1 MSRPAAPPWLAHA
14 LRAQRGPVPW
24 SAVVRGALAAGP
36 LLLAGVGTGRTA
48 PGVLAAIGAMLAGIN
63 DRPGS
68 RRAAV
73 KRLGVPALAGTLG
86 LLAGTYAGQ
95 GLAAVPLTLALTGL
109 GLIAGGI
116 SAVGPVASAAGT
128 QLLVGA
134 AIGAGMPAA
143 DSGWQRA
150 LAFLAGAG
158 WLLVLRLALPTPGSL
173 AGDFRFDGERAA
185 VAAVYDAIAALVEA
199 VGGAQATAR
208 RAALTAALDQAQDA
222 LAGPRLRRYASSAAE
237 RRLHAQYAA
246 ALPLAEAATALFWA
260 GEPVSA
266 RAAEGPRRLAAAVR
280 GNTGAGPLP
289 APHRSDP
296 ALRALDGALLRA
308 AEAFDGVEGARDRL
322 LTGPRRLAAAVRGN
336 PGAGPLPAPRRSA
349 PGLRALDG
357 ALLRAAEAFDGV
369 EGARDRLL
377 TGPRRLAAAVR
388 GNTGTGPLPA
398 PDRSSAVRGNTGAG
412 PLPAPRRSAPAL
424 RALDGALLRA
434 AEAFGRVEGAR
445 DRLLTRPRGV
455 RDGLRDAFGT
465 GGREYGLRVALCFG
479 ASAAI
484 AQALHHTRWYGPH
497 QHWYWLP
504 ATAVFLV
511 KPDLGPL
518 ASRVLCR
525 AAGTVLGALVFAG
538 LAALLPRPAG
548 LIALVA
554 VCGALVPVA
563 TRHFAALTAVVT
575 VLVLALVMA
584 GGEPQASVSRI
595 GETLLACALVL
606 VVGHLPMPGE
616 RGGAVRARLA
626 AAGSAAHAYLV
637 HVLALGESG
646 DRAER
651 WALRREAYRTL
662 AEARTAIALA
672 AAELPALAR
681 HTAGTDAVAEVLE
694 RLVDT
699 TTACAVHLDD
709 TGRLTPRHIGQL
721 HDTLAELELH
731 GVEVPLPAAA

>member
-1 MSRPAAPPWLAHA
+1 MSRRAVPLWLAHA

-24 SAVVRGALAAGP
+24 SAVCRGALAAGP
-36 LLLAGVGTGRTA
+36 LLLAGMLGGQTA
-48 PGVLAAIGAMLAGIN
+48 SGVLAAIGAMLAGIN

-68 RRAAV
+68 RRASV
-73 KRLGVPALAGTLG
+73 KRLGVPALAGALG
-86 LLAGTYAGQ
+86 LFLGTYAGQ
-95 GLAAVPLTLALTGL
+95 GLAAVPLTLALTAL
-109 GLIAGGI
+109 GLVAGGI

-128 QLLVGA
+128 QLLVAA

-143 DSGWQRA
+143 ESGWQRA

-173 AGDFRFDGERAA
+173 AGDFRFDGEREA
-185 VAAVYDAIAALVEA
+185 VADVYDAIAALVDA
-199 VGGAQATAR
+199 VGGEHATAR
-208 RAALTAALDQAQDA
+208 RAALTAALDHAQDA
-222 LAGPRLRRYASSAAE
+222 LAGPRLRRYAGCAAE
-237 RRLHAQYAA
+237 RRLHARFAA
-246 ALPLAEAATALFWA
+246 ALPLAEAATALYWS
-260 GEPVSA
+260 GEAVPA
-266 RAAEGPRRLAAAVR
+266 RAAE
-280 GNTGAGPLP
+280 
-289 APHRSDP
+289 
-296 ALRALDGALLRA
+296 
-308 AEAFDGVEGARDRL
+308 
-322 LTGPRRLAAAVRGN
+322 
-336 PGAGPLPAPRRSA
+336 
-349 PGLRALDG
+349 
-357 ALLRAAEAFDGV
+357 
-369 EGARDRLL
+369 
-377 TGPRRLAAAVR
+377 GPRRLAAAVR

-398 PDRSSAVRGNTGAG
+398 PH
-412 PLPAPRRSAPAL
+412 RSAPAL
-424 RALDGALLRA
+424 RALDDALLRA
-434 AEAFGRVEGAR
+434 ADAFDRGEGAHR
-445 DRLLTRPRGV
+445 GLLGRRRGF
-455 RDGLRDAFGT
+455 RHALRAALGT

-484 AQALHHTRWYGPH
+484 AQALHHARWYGQH
-497 QHWYWLP
+497 EHWYWLP

-548 LIALVA
+548 LVALVA
-554 VCGALVPVA
+554 VCGAVIPVA
-563 TRHFAALTAVVT
+563 TRHFAALTAAVT

-616 RGGAVRARLA
+616 RGGGVRARLA
-626 AAGSAAHAYLV
+626 AAGSAADAYLL
-637 HVLALGESG
+637 HVLGESG

-662 AEARTAIALA
+662 AEARTAIAVA

-681 HTAGTDAVAEVLE
+681 HTEGTDAVAEVLE

-699 TTACAVHLDD
+699 TTACAVHLDE
-709 TGRLTPRHIGQL
+709 TGRLTPRHLSRLRDALG
-721 HDTLAELELH
+721 ELERR
-731 GVEVPLPAAA
+731 GMRERAGAAAAA

>member
-1 MSRPAAPPWLAHA
+1 MI
-14 LRAQRGPVPW
+14 RG
-24 SAVVRGALAAGP
+24 GLAAGP
-36 LLLAGVGTGRTA
+36 LLLAGVLAGRT
-48 PGVLAAIGAMLAGIN
+48 PLGVLAAIAAMLAGIN
-63 DRPGS
+63 DRPGG
-68 RRAAV
+68 RRVSV
-73 KRLGVPALAGTLG
+73 KRLGVPAAAGALG
-86 LLAGTYAGQ
+86 LLVGTGAGQ

-109 GLIAGGI
+109 GLLAGGI

-134 AIGAGMPAA
+134 ALGAGMPAA
-143 DSGWQRA
+143 ESGGQRA

-158 WLLVLRLALPTPGSL
+158 WLLALRLALPTPGSL

-185 VAAVYDAIAALVEA
+185 VAEVYDAVAALLGA
-199 VGGAQATAR
+199 VGGPRATAR
-208 RAALTAALDQAQDA
+208 RAALTAALDHAQDA
-222 LAGPRLRRYASSAAE
+222 LAGPRLRRYASSGAE
-237 RRLHAQYAA
+237 RRLHAQYTA

-280 GNTGAGPLP
+280 GNTGTGPLP
-289 APHRSDP
+289 APSRSVP
-296 ALRALDGALLRA
+296 ALRALDDALLRA
-308 AEAFDGVEGARDRL
+308 AETFDRTDGAQQRPL
-322 LTGPRRLAAAVRGN
+322 ARRRGAKGAVR
-336 PGAGPLPAPRRSA
+336 A
-349 PGLRALDG
+349 AL
-357 ALLRAAEAFDGV
+357 GV
-369 EGARDRLL
+369 
-377 TGPRRLAAAVR
+377 
-388 GNTGTGPLPA
+388 
-398 PDRSSAVRGNTGAG
+398 
-412 PLPAPRRSAPAL
+412 
-424 RALDGALLRA
+424 
-434 AEAFGRVEGAR
+434 
-445 DRLLTRPRGV
+445 
-455 RDGLRDAFGT
+455 

-484 AQALHHTRWYGPH
+484 AQALHHTRWYGQH

-525 AAGTVLGALVFAG
+525 AAGTVFGALVFAG
-538 LAALLPRPAG
+538 LAAVLPRPAG

-563 TRHFAALTAVVT
+563 TRHFAAQTAVVT

-616 RGGAVRARLA
+616 RGGGVRARLG
-626 AAGSAAHAYLV
+626 AAGGAAHAYLV
-637 HVLALGESG
+637 HVLGESG

-651 WALRREAYRTL
+651 WVLRREAYRTL
-662 AEARTAIALA
+662 AEARTAIAVA

-681 HTAGTDAVAEVLE
+681 HTAGTGAVADTLE

-721 HDTLAELELH
+721 HQALKELETQ

>member
-1 MSRPAAPPWLAHA
+1 MT
-14 LRAQRGPVPW
+14 
-24 SAVVRGALAAGP
+24 RGALAAGP
-36 LLLAGVGTGRTA
+36 LLLAGVGTGHTA
-48 PGVLAAIGAMLAGIN
+48 PGVLAAIAAMLAGIN

-68 RRAAV
+68 RRASV
-73 KRLGVPALAGTLG
+73 KRLGVPALAGALG

-95 GLAAVPLTLALTGL
+95 GLAAVPLTLALTLL
-109 GLIAGGI
+109 GLLAGGI
-116 SAVGPVASAAGT
+116 SSVGPVASAAGT
-128 QLLVGA
+128 HLLVGA
-134 AIGAGMPAA
+134 ALGAGMPAA
-143 DSGWQRA
+143 QSGWQRA

-158 WLLVLRLALPTPGSL
+158 WLILLRLALPTPGAL
-173 AGDFRFDGERAA
+173 AGHSRFDFRFDGERAA
-185 VAAVYDAIAALVEA
+185 VAEVYDAIAALLDA
-199 VGGAQATAR
+199 VGRERATAR
-208 RAALTAALDQAQDA
+208 RAALTAALDHAQDA
-222 LAGPRLRRYASSAAE
+222 LAGPRLRRHAGSAAE
-237 RRLHAQYAA
+237 RRLHAQYVA

-266 RAAEGPRRLAAAVR
+266 RAAA
-280 GNTGAGPLP
+280 
-289 APHRSDP
+289 
-296 ALRALDGALLRA
+296 
-308 AEAFDGVEGARDRL
+308 
-322 LTGPRRLAAAVRGN
+322 
-336 PGAGPLPAPRRSA
+336 
-349 PGLRALDG
+349 
-357 ALLRAAEAFDGV
+357 
-369 EGARDRLL
+369 
-377 TGPRRLAAAVR
+377 GPRRLAAAVR

-398 PDRSSAVRGNTGAG
+398 PH
-412 PLPAPRRSAPAL
+412 RSAPAL
-424 RALDGALLRA
+424 RALDDALLRA
-434 AEAFGRVEGAR
+434 AETFDRAEDAGQRPPAR
-445 DRLLTRPRGV
+445 RRDV
-455 RDGLRDAFGT
+455 RHAVRAALGT

-484 AQALHHTRWYGPH
+484 AQALHHARWYGQH

-575 VLVLALVMA
+575 VLVLALIMA

-616 RGGAVRARLA
+616 RGGGVRARLA
-626 AAGSAAHAYLV
+626 TAGSAAQAYLV
-637 HVLALGESG
+637 HVLSES
-646 DRAER
+646 DDHAER

-681 HTAGTDAVAEVLE
+681 HTTGTDAVADVLE

-699 TTACAVHLDD
+699 TTACAVHLDE
-709 TGRLTPRHIGQL
+709 TGRLTPRHVRQL
-721 HDTLAELELH
+721 RDALSESRLQ
-731 GVEVPLPAAA
+731 GVDVPLPAAA

>member
-1 MSRPAAPPWLAHA
+1 MNRSPVSRRAVPLWLAHA

-24 SAVVRGALAAGP
+24 SAVCRGALAAGP
-36 LLLAGVGTGRTA
+36 LLLAGMLGGQTA
-48 PGVLAAIGAMLAGIN
+48 SGVLAAIGAMLAGIN

-68 RRAAV
+68 RRASV
-73 KRLGVPALAGTLG
+73 KRLGGPALAGALG
-86 LLAGTYAGQ
+86 LFLGTYAGQ

-109 GLIAGGI
+109 GLVAGGI

-128 QLLVGA
+128 QLLVAA

-143 DSGWQRA
+143 ESGWQRA

-158 WLLVLRLALPTPGSL
+158 WLLALRLALPTPGSL
-173 AGDFRFDGERAA
+173 AGDFRFDGEREA
-185 VAAVYDAIAALVEA
+185 VADVYDAIAALVDA
-199 VGGAQATAR
+199 VGREHATAR
-208 RAALTAALDQAQDA
+208 RAALTAALDHAQDA
-222 LAGPRLRRYASSAAE
+222 LAGPRLRRYTGCAAE
-237 RRLHAQYAA
+237 RRLHARFAA
-246 ALPLAEAATALFWA
+246 ALPLAEAATALYWA
-260 GEPVSA
+260 GEAVPA
-266 RAAEGPRRLAAAVR
+266 RAAQ
-280 GNTGAGPLP
+280 
-289 APHRSDP
+289 
-296 ALRALDGALLRA
+296 
-308 AEAFDGVEGARDRL
+308 
-322 LTGPRRLAAAVRGN
+322 
-336 PGAGPLPAPRRSA
+336 
-349 PGLRALDG
+349 
-357 ALLRAAEAFDGV
+357 
-369 EGARDRLL
+369 
-377 TGPRRLAAAVR
+377 GPRRLAAAVR

-398 PDRSSAVRGNTGAG
+398 PH
-412 PLPAPRRSAPAL
+412 RSAPAL
-424 RALDGALLRA
+424 RALDDALLRA
-434 AEAFGRVEGAR
+434 ADAFDRGEGAHR
-445 DRLLTRPRGV
+445 RLLGRRRGF
-455 RDGLRDAFGT
+455 RHALRAALGT

-484 AQALHHTRWYGPH
+484 AQALHHARWYGQH
-497 QHWYWLP
+497 EHWYWLP

-554 VCGALVPVA
+554 VCGAVIPVA
-563 TRHFAALTAVVT
+563 TRHFAALTAAVT

-606 VVGHLPMPGE
+606 VVGHLPMPGK
-616 RGGAVRARLA
+616 RGGGVRARLA
-626 AAGSAAHAYLV
+626 AAGSAADAYLL
-637 HVLALGESG
+637 HVLGESG

-662 AEARTAIALA
+662 AEARTAIAVA

-681 HTAGTDAVAEVLE
+681 HTEGTDAVAEVLE

-699 TTACAVHLDD
+699 TTACAVHLDE
-709 TGRLTPRHIGQL
+709 TGRLTHRHLSRLRDALG
-721 HDTLAELELH
+721 ELERR
-731 GVEVPLPAAA
+731 GMREPAGAAAAA

>member
-1 MSRPAAPPWLAHA
+1 MNRSPVSRPVAPPWLAHA

-24 SAVVRGALAAGP
+24 SAVTRGALAAGP
-36 LLLAGVGTGRTA
+36 LLLAGVLSGRT
-48 PGVLAAIGAMLAGIN
+48 PVGVLAAIAAMLAGIN

-68 RRAAV
+68 RRACV
-73 KRLGVPALAGTLG
+73 KRLGLPALAGALG
-86 LLAGTYAGQ
+86 LLGGTYAGQ
-95 GLAAVPLTLALTGL
+95 GMAAVPLTSALTAL
-109 GLIAGGI
+109 GLVAGGI

-128 QLLVGA
+128 QLLVAA

-143 DSGWQRA
+143 ESGWQRA

-158 WLLVLRLALPTPGSL
+158 WLILLRLALPTPGSL
-173 AGDFRFDGERAA
+173 AGDFRFDGERKA
-185 VAAVYDAIAALVEA
+185 VADVYDAIAALLDA
-199 VGGAQATAR
+199 VGGAHATAR
-208 RAALTAALDQAQDA
+208 RAALTAALDHAQDA

-237 RRLHAQYAA
+237 RRLYAQYAA
-246 ALPLAEAATALFWA
+246 ALPLAEAATALYWT
-260 GEPVSA
+260 GEPGTA
-266 RAAEGPRRLAAAVR
+266 RAAE
-280 GNTGAGPLP
+280 
-289 APHRSDP
+289 
-296 ALRALDGALLRA
+296 
-308 AEAFDGVEGARDRL
+308 
-322 LTGPRRLAAAVRGN
+322 
-336 PGAGPLPAPRRSA
+336 
-349 PGLRALDG
+349 
-357 ALLRAAEAFDGV
+357 
-369 EGARDRLL
+369 
-377 TGPRRLAAAVR
+377 GPRRLAAAVR

-398 PDRSSAVRGNTGAG
+398 PQ
-412 PLPAPRRSAPAL
+412 RSAPAL
-424 RALDGALLRA
+424 RALDDALLRA
-434 AEAFGRVEGAR
+434 AEAFDRAEGTQRRLVAR
-445 DRLLTRPRGV
+445 RRGV
-455 RDGLRDAFGT
+455 QEAVRAAFGA

-479 ASAAI
+479 GSAAI
-484 AQALHHTRWYGPH
+484 AQALHHARWYGQH

-525 AAGTVLGALVFAG
+525 AAGTVLGALVFTG

-575 VLVLALVMA
+575 VLVLALVMV

-606 VVGHLPMPGE
+606 VVGHLPMPGQH
-616 RGGAVRARLA
+616 GGGVRARLA
-626 AAGSAAHAYLV
+626 AAGDAAHAYLL
-637 HVLALGESG
+637 HVLGESG

-681 HTAGTDAVAEVLE
+681 HTEGTDTVADALE

-709 TGRLTPRHIGQL
+709 TGRLTARHVRQL
-721 HDTLAELELH
+721 EKALGELRLQ
-731 GVEVPLPAAA
+731 GVPVPLPAAA